1 MMMTPFLRAL
11 NERLSRHSHTIVI
24 VDDVSIRMEEGDC
37 PDYIGDELALWCHH
51 TGLRVWRM
59 ERSRRDVVRFGFEN
73 ADAALQYRA
82 LCGLLA
88 R

>member
-1 MMMTPFLRAL
+1 MTPCLQAL
-11 NERLSRHSHTIVI
+11 NERLSRHSHNVVI
-24 VDDVSIRMEEGDC
+24 VDDVLIHMEDGDC
-37 PDYIGDELALWCHH
+37 SDYIGDELALWCRSN
-51 TGLRVWRM
+51 GLRAWRM

-73 ADAALQYRA
+73 ADAASQYRA